1 MSELDGSYNVVE
13 EEGIENNTNL
23 MKNGEVG
30 QEEVEAPS
38 LGNNMDLAAF
48 EDKYISDTQKT
59 NDDNQEDSTQSGGNL
74 IDIGDLGGAGI
85 GEEGADTI
93 EESNNADE
101 NLSDNL
107 LDIGNTNGVTAVDD
121 LLRGGEITDN
131 PESEPAQADDLLEVK
146 SSQHHEEI
154 ESDSGLTET
163 ADAMENGVQ
172 ETAATPPQEEGISDD
187 IKEASDKVLVDVFD
201 SVTLN
206 QAEEAAPTE
215 PEPEL
220 KEIEPDVIEPEPEV
234 IEPEP
239 EVNEEEVTGSEAVP
253 TDIANKE
260 TSHGDDDVRKGP
272 AVQAA
277 VKAREEASR
286 KAAAGGPTKSSQMF
300 IPSMLFH
307 LI

>member
-1 MSELDGSYNVVE
+1 MSNNVVD
-13 EEGIENNTNL
+13 EEGIESNADL
-23 MKNGEVG
+23 MKNGEVK

-38 LGNNMDLAAF
+38 LDNNMDLTAF
-48 EDKYISDTQKT
+48 EDKYIPDTQKA
-59 NDDNQEDSTQSGGNL
+59 NDDNQEDNTQSGGNL
-74 IDIGDLGGAGI
+74 IDIGDLGGTGTVD
-85 GEEGADTI
+85 EVADTR

-107 LDIGNTNGVTAVDD
+107 LDIGNSNGLTAVDD
-121 LLRGGEITDN
+121 LLGGGEITGN
-131 PESEPAQADDLLEVK
+131 PESEPSQADDLLDVK
-146 SSQHHEEI
+146 PIQHHEEI

-163 ADAMENGVQ
+163 SDAIENGVQ
-172 ETAATPPQEEGISDD
+172 ETAAPPQEEGISDE
-187 IKEASDKVLVDVFD
+187 IKEASGKVSVDVFV
-201 SVTLN
+201 SVTLT
-206 QAEEAAPTE
+206 QAKEAAPTE

-220 KEIEPDVIEPEPEV
+220 KELEPEV
-234 IEPEP
+234 IELEP
-239 EVNEEEVTGSEAVP
+239 EVNEEDAPGSENVP
-253 TDIANKE
+253 TEVPDNE